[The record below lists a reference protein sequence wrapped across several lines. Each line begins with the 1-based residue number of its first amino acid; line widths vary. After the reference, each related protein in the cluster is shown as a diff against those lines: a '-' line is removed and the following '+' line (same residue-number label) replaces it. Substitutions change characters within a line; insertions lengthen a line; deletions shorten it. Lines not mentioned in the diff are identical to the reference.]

1 MCCMSPL
8 DLQQAL
14 QATWIFFS
22 LDQPFIKCHNKYTYI
37 YILFQPTPHYV
48 PANSTSGVT
57 FYFLILLPGD

>member
-37 YILFQPTPHYV
+37 YIVCQLTLLHVPTTSAV
-48 PANSTSGVT
+48 NSNT
-57 FYFLILLPGD
+57 